1 MIHTIRTLREIK
13 CLIRRGGN
21 KLLVVEFFA
30 NWSPPCKQISP
41 VFVAMSERMTDVVFA
56 KVDVDEN
63 QETHDVYS
71 IECFPTF
78 IFFKNGKE
86 LERLEGV
93 DASGLRRL
101 TIQYKDN

>member
-1 MIHTIRTLREIK
+1 MIYTIKTLREIRW
-13 CLIRRGGN
+13 LIRRGGN

-30 NWSPPCKQISP
+30 TWSPPCKQISP
-41 VFVAMSERMTDVVFA
+41 TFAAMSERMTDVVFA

-63 QETHDVYS
+63 QETYEFYG

-86 LERLEGV
+86 VERLEGV

-101 TIQYKDN
+101 TIQYKND